1 MFGSRMAEITD
12 LLRAVQT
19 GDAQASQRLFE
30 RVYADLKRMAHA
42 RLYGNQMSRELDTT
56 SLVHESFVRLLERGE
71 LFAEDRHAFFG
82 YVGRVMRSVVIDHVR
97 ERQAQKRGGDAH
109 MVTLTTG
116 AEGESF
122 DDEQLLA
129 LNAALEVLERIAPEF
144 YKLVELRYFAGLS
157 LVEVA
162 ALNGTSTRTIT
173 REWTKA
179 RTFLRQLIHEGA
191 QSS

>member
-1 MFGSRMAEITD
+1 MAEITE

-19 GDAQASQRLFE
+19 GDPQASERLFE
-30 RVYADLKRMAHA
+30 RIYADLKRMAHA
-42 RLYGNQMSRELDTT
+42 RLYGNQAARELDTT
-56 SLVHESFVRLLERGE
+56 SLVHDSFVRLLERGE

-97 ERQAQKRGGDAH
+97 ERQAQKRGGDARQ
-109 MVTLTTG
+109 VTLTTG
-116 AEGESF
+116 VDGEGF

-129 LNAALEVLERIAPEF
+129 LNGALDVLERISPDF
-144 YKLVELRYFAGLS
+144 YKLIELRYFAGLS

-162 ALNGTSTRTIT
+162 AMQGTSTRTIT

-179 RTFLRQLIHEGA
+179 RAFLRQLILEGEPA
-191 QSS
+191 AEG